1 MQTALHRQLAPI
13 LPQYLPQSLT
23 LNGSRAI
30 PNPIVMPTP
39 PVTSRKRKRPH
50 QYTVSYSEVQE
61 VDEEGRVREV
71 IVIED
76 TPPPPS
82 TISPATTHTNVFSAS
97 YQPPMYSAPI
107 RTRAR
112 AAAEAQTLSAST
124 SSAAIV
130 APAPKKRKREPADD
144 SRAILTKKTA
154 AALHQQQTVASTK
167 SWASGSGAATADTVN
182 GNIPC
187 DDKEGHYIIVP
198 DDIIYNRYRT
208 VRLLGQGTFGKVVE
222 AVDIHNQNRVAI
234 KIIRAIPK
242 YRDASKIEI
251 RVLQKLK
258 ERDPSNVHKCIHLL
272 HWFDHRNHIC
282 LVSELL
288 GMCVYDFLKENEF
301 APFPRNHIQSFARQL
316 LGSVAFLHDLH
327 LIHTDLKPE
336 NILLVRNDYELRVV
350 PVPGKRNAPPRTKR
364 MLSSTDIRLI
374 DFGSAIFEEEYHSTV
389 VSTRHYRAPEIIL
402 GLGWSYPCDAYSLGC
417 ILVEFYTGV
426 ALYQTHDNLEHL
438 AMMEMVMGKMPD
450 RFARLG
456 ARAKPE
462 FFKEG
467 ARLDWP
473 KPKASRQSKKDVR
486 ATRPLQDVIPPT
498 DLINKQFVDLV
509 RRLLAFDPAQRITV
523 RDALDHPYFSFEVPK
538 EL

>member
-1 MQTALHRQLAPI
+1 MQTALHRQLAPM

-97 YQPPMYSAPI
+97 YQPPVYSAPI

-336 NILLVRNDYELRVV
+336 NILLVRNDYRLAVV

-498 DLINKQFVDLV
+498 DQINKQFVDLV

-523 RDALDHPYFSFEVPK
+523 RDALHHPYFSLNVPE